1 MSSAVVEKSQVL
13 ALDLGQ
19 NTGWALQR
27 RDGQIYSG
35 TDVFKPDRFSGGGMA
50 LLRFRQWLETLHETS
65 GHFDMIV
72 FEEVRR
78 HLGTTAAH
86 VYGGF
91 LGQMSAWAEF
101 KEIPYQGV
109 PVGTIKKHITGKGN
123 CGKQEVIEAIMHRG
137 HTPMDDNEA
146 DALALLY
153 WALEDGPAKGG
164 AL

>member
-1 MSSAVVEKSQVL
+1 MNGNVPKQIL

-19 NTGWALQR
+19 NTGWALRR

-35 TDVFKPDRFSGGGMA
+35 RETFKPDRFSGGGMA
-50 LLRFRQWLETLHETS
+50 LLRFRSWLDTLHETS
-65 GHFDMIV
+65 GHIELVV

-86 VYGGF
+86 IYGAF
-91 LGQMSAWAEF
+91 AGQMSAWAEF

-123 CGKQEVIEAIMHRG
+123 ASKEEVIRAVFDQG

-146 DALALLY
+146 DAIALLR
-153 WALEDGPAKGG
+153 WAIDSKIGG
-164 AL
+164 